1 MEGRRPPAI
10 EPYVSPALRF
20 AMNFRALHAWT
31 RRILLATAFTMP
43 LDGLQSFAQTA
54 NDRGDPTAALAP
66 DAVLRSFQIPD
77 GYRWDLVLHEPL
89 IRQPLMA
96 TFDDARRMWLMEYR
110 QYPEPAGLKP
120 QSRDA
125 YWRIVYDKQPEPPGL
140 GGVEGI
146 DRVSVHEDR
155 DGDGKYETH
164 HVFLDNL
171 NIATAVAPVPDGL
184 WVLNPP
190 YLTFYPDKDKNLS
203 PDGPPEIHLEGFGL
217 EDTHSVVNSLCI
229 GPDGWLYAAQ
239 GSTVTGQVKRFGSAD
254 QPISTMGQA
263 IWRYHPQ
270 LRKYEVFAEGGGNA
284 FGVAF
289 DDGGDIFSGHN
300 GGDTRGFHYLQGG
313 YYRKGFS
320 KHGSLSNPYAFGY
333 LMPMKH
339 PPIQRFTHAMFM
351 LDRHWN
357 DDRSPRMFAI
367 DPLHGKLI
375 ETELAPDGATYSTND
390 IRDIISSSDKWFRP
404 VAITEGP
411 DGGVYVCDWY
421 DFQVAHIYAHTGQLD
436 KERGRVYRLVRNQ
449 SNSDAT
455 PSPLATLDD
464 AMKQLQSPIRWQ
476 RDQAR
481 RWIAAHPQRDQWQK
495 TLTTALESRKGNIA
509 LELLWTIHAC
519 SWIPG
524 TIPNENAA
532 PASTLPTEQ
541 ICRWINHS
549 NPDVRRW
556 LIRLLGDS
564 NKLSTPIVEAVQ
576 QLASRE
582 TDVRVL
588 CQIACTAKRLPLPTS
603 LALITPM
610 WTDAFPA
617 NDLFL
622 PHLIWWA
629 IEVHADH
636 PIKTIAPIL
645 ASPNI
650 DRQPWVA
657 QFLFPRLVERFARTP
672 SVEGWDALLSI
683 LRRTASLTD
692 SQLRLDSASKSIEA
706 FERAFQNR
714 SLKSVPSA
722 VIDALAGL
730 GVPSLPLAIRRED
743 PAAIEEGLAI
753 LKNTKAKSEQRVA
766 LIRLGGELRIDAFLP
781 ALLEEVQ
788 RTPADGLAQQA
799 ALAALAGFDSPNVAE
814 TILKVWPGLSDE
826 SRSIAGATLA
836 RRANWTQQWL
846 DACDKNQVD
855 ANTLPLDA
863 QRAMRWI
870 ENESLQMAIN
880 KRYPAPSGMNLVSAD
895 QAAEKAIQQIDALT
909 GDPYQGKKVYRVQCG
924 RCHRLFDDGGGIGPD
939 LTGYQRD
946 QLKTLLRNIIAPSLE
961 IREGY
966 QTIVLI
972 LDDDS
977 TATGF
982 VESETDEQLVLKG
995 LDGQSQTIDKS
1006 AIVSR
1011 KQQGLSIMPEKLLD
1025 GLTTQQVSDLMAYLR
1040 TTQPLND

>member
-1 MEGRRPPAI
+1 
-10 EPYVSPALRF
+10 
-20 AMNFRALHAWT
+20 MNFHAPQAWT
-31 RRILLATAFTMP
+31 RHILLAAAFMMP
-43 LDGLQSFAQTA
+43 FDGLKSYAQTA
-54 NDRGDPTAALAP
+54 NDRGDPTGALAP
-66 DAVLRSFQIPD
+66 EAVLPSFLVPE

-96 TFDDARRMWLMEYR
+96 TFDDSRRMWLMEYR

-120 QSRDA
+120 QSRDT

-155 DGDGKYETH
+155 DGDGRYETH

-190 YLTFYPDKDKNLS
+190 YLTFYPDRDKNLS

-217 EDTHSVVNSLCI
+217 EDTHSVVNSLCL

-239 GSTVTGQVKRFGSAD
+239 GSTVSGQVKRFGSAD
-254 QPISTMGQA
+254 PPISTMGQA

-289 DDGGDIFSGHN
+289 DDHGDIFSGHN

-351 LDRHWN
+351 LDRHWSS
-357 DDRSPRMFAI
+357 DPTPRMFAI

-390 IRDIISSSDKWFRP
+390 VRDIVSSSDKWFRP

-436 KERGRVYRLVRNQ
+436 KERGRVYRLVRDE
-449 SNSDAT
+449 SNTDAA
-455 PSPLATLDD
+455 PLPLASLEN
-464 AMKQLQSPIRWQ
+464 AMKQLQSPIRWR

-481 RWIAAHPQRDQWQK
+481 RWIAAQPQRDQWQK
-495 TLTTALESRKGNIA
+495 TLVAALESEKGNVA
-509 LELLWTIHAC
+509 LELLWTMHAC
-519 SWIPG
+519 GWIPG
-524 TIPNENAA
+524 TIPNTNNMPSQSISMERV
-532 PASTLPTEQ
+532 
-541 ICRWINHS
+541 CRWVKHPH
-549 NPDVRRW
+549 PDVRRW
-556 LIRLLGDS
+556 LIRLMGDS
-564 NKLSTPIVEAVQ
+564 NSLSPFFEEAVKE
-576 QLASRE
+576 LASQE

-588 CQIACTAKRLPLPTS
+588 CQIACTAKRLPLPSS
-603 LALITPM
+603 LSIITPI
-610 WTDAFPA
+610 WSDAFPA
-617 NDLFL
+617 DDLFL
-622 PHLIWWA
+622 PHLVWWA

-636 PIKTIAPIL
+636 PTEITAPIL
-645 ASPNI
+645 ASPGI

-672 SVEGWDALLSI
+672 SAEGWDAVLAI
-683 LRRTASLTD
+683 LRRTGELS
-692 SQLRLDSASKSIEA
+692 SSELRADSAKKSIEA

-722 VIDALAGL
+722 VVDALAGL

-753 LKNTKAKSEQRVA
+753 LRNTKSKSEQRVA
-766 LIRLGGELRIDAFLP
+766 LIRLGGELRIPLFLP
-781 ALLEEVQ
+781 ALLEEAQ
-788 RTPADGLAQQA
+788 RAPADEPAQQA
-799 ALAALAGFDSPNVAE
+799 ALAALAGFDGSIVAE
-814 TILKVWPGLSDE
+814 TILKVWPSLSEE

-836 RRANWTQQWL
+836 RRASWTQQWL
-846 DACDKNQVD
+846 NACSENKVD
-855 ANTLPLDA
+855 AGSLPLDA
-863 QRAMRWI
+863 QRAMRWL
-870 ENESLQMAIN
+870 ENEPLQKALDE
-880 KRYPAPSGMNLVSAD
+880 RYPAPSGMNLVSAD
-895 QAAEKAIQQIDALT
+895 QAAEKVIQELDQYP
-909 GDPYQGKKVYRVQCG
+909 GDPYRGKKIYRVQCG

-982 VESETDEQLVLKG
+982 VESETDEQLVLKS
-995 LDGQSQTIDKS
+995 LDGQPQTIEKS

-1025 GLTTQQVSDLMAYLR
+1025 GLTKQQVSDLMAYLR